1 MDHIQRN
8 DIGQPLTAGY
18 GSEVPRIDNFAIRA
32 ELIDQPL
39 PTSFWQKLYRQLMH
53 RPLQGAMQ
61 NFPKP
66 VSIKN

>member
-18 GSEVPRIDNFAIRA
+18 GSEVPRIDNSTIRA

-53 RPLQGAMQ
+53 RPQQGAMHD
-61 NFPKP
+61 FHKP